1 MQVGA
6 DRQTEKSLWISLK
19 CVGSVFTE
27 LTEKV
32 DGEKARKLNKERQE
46 WVYLVSH
53 SHMCWPGRR
62 TEREKPFP
70 CVGQFTPNLPP
81 RESAEKRQLLNSS
94 DTPDTPS
101 HSCLS
106 FFFSF
111 FFLSFLKCLTSLW
124 CFSRQEMNGMINVN
138 GDPALFYVRTFIA
151 TRLDTLERHTHKYR
165 RKRKP
170 TLTGSRRTVFPLGVV
185 TGWFK
190 GPRWNTFIITIL
202 SLEPLFVFN

>member
-1 MQVGA
+1 MCRLCVHWV
-6 DRQTEKSLWISLK
+6 DREGRRRESEEVKQRETGMSVSCQSLSY
-19 CVGSVFTE
+19 V
-27 LTEKV
+27 LTREE
-32 DGEKARKLNKERQE
+32 DRKRET
-46 WVYLVSH
+46 VS
-53 SHMCWPGRR
+53 MCWPVHPKSSPEGVC
-62 TEREKPFP
+62 REETAPELLWHAWHAIALVPF
-70 CVGQFTPNLPP
+70 
-81 RESAEKRQLLNSS
+81 
-94 DTPDTPS
+94 
-101 HSCLS
+101 

>member
-32 DGEKARKLNKERQE
+32 DGEKARRLNKERQE

-106 FFFSF
+106 FFFLFFSF
-111 FFLSFLKCLTSLW
+111 FPQMFNLSLVFLPSGNEWDDKREWRSCTVLCSYIYSNQT
-124 CFSRQEMNGMINVN
+124 
-138 GDPALFYVRTFIA
+138 
-151 TRLDTLERHTHKYR
+151 RHTWTSH
-165 RKRKP
+165 
-170 TLTGSRRTVFPLGVV
+170 T
-185 TGWFK
+185 
-190 GPRWNTFIITIL
+190 
-202 SLEPLFVFN
+202 